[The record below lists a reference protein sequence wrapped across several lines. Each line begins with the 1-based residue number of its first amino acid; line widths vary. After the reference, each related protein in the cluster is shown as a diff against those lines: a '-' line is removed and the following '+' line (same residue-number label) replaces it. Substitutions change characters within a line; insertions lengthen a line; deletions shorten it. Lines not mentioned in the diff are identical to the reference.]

1 MIDVRDLTIGDW
13 VRHSFYEENMQIHLI
28 EDNGRIGALSS
39 SLSASCH
46 IDNFEPIPI
55 TREILEKNGFVL
67 VEGCL
72 SKWKLECNR
81 TAVYVTAPGREP
93 SVDVYIPYGVGC
105 GFGFV
110 RIMYDL
116 RIYAV
121 HQLQH
126 ILRLVNFGKEI
137 IL

>member
-55 TREILEKNGFVL
+55 TREILGKIGFVL
-67 VEGCL
+67 VEGYF
-72 SKWKLECNR
+72 SKWKLECDGIV
-81 TAVYVTAPGREP
+81 VYASPIDGRV
-93 SVDVYIPYGVGC
+93 SVDVYIPYGCVGE
-105 GFGFV
+105 FGFLRV
-110 RIMYDL
+110 VYDL
-116 RIYAV
+116 RIFAV

-126 ILRLVNFGKEI
+126 ILRLVKFGKEI

>member
-1 MIDVRDLTIGDW
+1 MIDIKTLNIGDW
-13 VRHSFYEENMQIHLI
+13 VRHGFYEENMQIHLI
-28 EDNGRIGALSS
+28 EDNGRVRAISS

-67 VEGCL
+67 VEGCF
-72 SKWKLECNR
+72 SKWKLECDGIVIYLSGLGR
-81 TAVYVTAPGREP
+81 EASVEVYV
-93 SVDVYIPYGVGC
+93 PYGC
-105 GFGFV
+105 GHFGFLRV
-110 RIMYDL
+110 MYNL
-116 RIYAV
+116 HIYAV

-126 ILRLVNFGKEI
+126 ILRVVNFGKEI